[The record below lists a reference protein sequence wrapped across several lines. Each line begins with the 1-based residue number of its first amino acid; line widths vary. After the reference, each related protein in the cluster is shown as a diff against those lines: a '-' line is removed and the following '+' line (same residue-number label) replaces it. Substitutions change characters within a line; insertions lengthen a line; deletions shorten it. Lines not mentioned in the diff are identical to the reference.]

1 MTRSGKPTSESTF
14 PSECAPTWR
23 KPCRLHNTSIPFS
36 SSPLK
41 KNAEFDHSNFLANFF
56 ARQRWGDTLDL
67 QRAIIRGMKQA
78 LQLKLGQQLAL
89 TPQLQQAIKLLQ
101 LSTVDLQQIIEE
113 TLESNALL
121 ERESEQPE
129 EVDLDFAEAA
139 ASEDAVEDLAVDTIW
154 EDVLPS
160 SAPPT
165 SGLAAEADF
174 SEQDSEEESLR
185 DHLLWQLNLTRFS
198 DTDRL
203 IAMALIDAVNSDGR
217 LTQTAEDIHA
227 DLGLDDV
234 DLDEVLAVLHRLQ
247 HFEPPGIFAADLRE
261 CLLIQLRQ
269 LPTDTPY
276 RDVAGALVS
285 RHLAQLP
292 TAPPRQLARKLRA
305 SESELDGAIQLIR
318 SLDPTPG
325 ASIGN
330 EQTEYVTPDVFVR
343 LSDGRWQVELNPE
356 VAPRLRVNDHYV
368 AMLSDGSASDKGYV
382 KEQLQEARWFMKSLQ
397 SRNETLLKVAA
408 KIVEHQKAFLE
419 VGEIGMKPLV
429 LADIAAEVDLHE
441 STVSRATTRKYMHTP
456 RGTFELKYFFSSR
469 VTGDQGGDIAS
480 TAIKAAIKQL
490 VAHEDVRKPL
500 SDAKLCALLKER
512 DMPVARRTI
521 AKYREQ
527 LAIPPSN
534 ERKRLN

>member
-1 MTRSGKPTSESTF
+1 MTGSGKPTSEST
-14 PSECAPTWR
+14 SLSDRKAVWR
-23 KPCRLHNTSIPFS
+23 QALPHTAHIHPAFELATAKSGELNW
-36 SSPLK
+36 
-41 KNAEFDHSNFLANFF
+41 SNFLANFF
-56 ARQRWGDTLDL
+56 ARPRWGDTLST

-129 EVDLDFAEAA
+129 EVDLDFAEAT
-139 ASEDAVEDLAVDTIW
+139 ASEDDAEDLAVDTVW

-165 SGLAAEADF
+165 PGPAAETDF
-174 SEQDSEEESLR
+174 SEQDFEEESLR

-203 IAMALIDAVNSDGR
+203 IAMALIDTIDSDGR

-247 HFEPPGIFAADLRE
+247 HFEPPGIFATDLRE

-269 LPTDTPY
+269 LPSDTPY
-276 RDVAGALVS
+276 RDVAGALVG

-325 ASIGN
+325 ASIGS

-368 AMLSDGSASDKGYV
+368 AMLSDGSAADKGYV